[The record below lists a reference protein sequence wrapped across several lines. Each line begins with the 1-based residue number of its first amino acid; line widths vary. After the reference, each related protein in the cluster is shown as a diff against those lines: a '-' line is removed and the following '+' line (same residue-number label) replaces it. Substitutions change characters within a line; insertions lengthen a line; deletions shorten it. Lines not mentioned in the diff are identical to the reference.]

1 MGMLVP
7 LLNRKSNLSV
17 KNGVLLY
24 LQLLRPMLDYPFPA
38 WRSAAGT
45 HVLRL
50 QVLQSKC
57 LRLSTGAPWYVINR
71 QIHEDL
77 VIVLI
82 ADHIRALTVSF
93 DGKLDDVGNPL
104 VRQLG
109 RYKR

>member
-1 MGMLVP
+1 M
-7 LLNRKSNLSV
+7 
-17 KNGVLLY
+17 
-24 LQLLRPMLDYPFPA
+24 
-38 WRSAAGT
+38 
-45 HVLRL
+45 
-50 QVLQSKC
+50 LQSKG